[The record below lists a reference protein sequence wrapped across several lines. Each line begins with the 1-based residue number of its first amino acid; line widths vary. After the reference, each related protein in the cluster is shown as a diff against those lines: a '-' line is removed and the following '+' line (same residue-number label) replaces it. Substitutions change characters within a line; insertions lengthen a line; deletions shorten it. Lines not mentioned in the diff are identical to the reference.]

1 MLAFPRL
8 LIATTLVVMSHWLSI
23 PLYALT
29 LEARGETGLFI
40 GCFVAMPSAMLLLG
54 MGFLPKLT
62 SHLGVGRAFRVGVA
76 INLLMTA
83 LLYVSDN
90 VWLWLA
96 AASMI
101 GLGNGFFWVA
111 SESWL
116 AQIVKDDQRGRTIGL
131 VETFVG
137 LAMAAAAL
145 LVALINARFQFGV
158 LIMMGCNLCALLL
171 MTGLSDPA
179 SEAHDSNET
188 SLSYLHILRLCPLLF
203 SASLLGGFSEG
214 LAAPMFPLL
223 GVAKGLTAQQATLL
237 MSLIGVV
244 NIASQYP
251 IGYCCD
257 RWHESRVFHLCI
269 MLAIAGA
276 LSMALLPVLY
286 LAVGVT
292 IWALGVG
299 SGYTLA
305 IIVAGRYFSGG
316 TRVAAMALTLI
327 GYNLGTIL
335 GPIVGGAALDYFGA
349 SGISIV
355 LILACVLAWPFIRA
369 PQARLA

>member
-29 LEARGETGLFI
+29 LEARGATGLFI

-62 SHLGVGRAFRVGVA
+62 SHLGVGRAFRIGVA
-76 INLLMTA
+76 LNLCMSV
-83 LLYVSDN
+83 LLYLSDN
-90 VWLWLA
+90 VWLWLC

-116 AQIVKDDQRGRTIGL
+116 AQIVKDDQRGRTIGM

-145 LVALINARFQFGV
+145 LAALINARFQFGV

-179 SEAHDSNET
+179 SHTALPDENK
-188 SLSYLHILRLCPLLF
+188 LRYLQILRLCPLLF
-203 SASLLGGFSEG
+203 AASLLGGFSEG
-214 LAAPMFPLL
+214 MAAPMFPLF

-237 MSLIGVV
+237 MSLIGIV

-251 IGYCCD
+251 IGYWCD
-257 RWHESRVFHLCI
+257 RWHESRVFHVCL
-269 MLAIAGA
+269 MLAISGA
-276 LSMALLPVLY
+276 LCMTLLPAFY
-286 LAVGVT
+286 LPFGVT

-299 SGYTLA
+299 SGYTLS
-305 IIVAGRYFSGG
+305 IIVAGRYFSGS
-316 TRVAAMALTLI
+316 TRVTAMALTLI
-327 GYNLGTIL
+327 GYNVGTIL
-335 GPIVGGAALDYFGA
+335 GPILGGAALDYFGA

-369 PQARLA
+369 PQVSLA